1 MSKIPFSSTFSQD
14 PAGRI
19 RDLSQNLSPLESCAP
34 RAHTQKSPA
43 QSSARGFHSVC
54 DKIRTRDLLVR
65 SQTLYPAELHIHLTR
80 HFITT
85 FATEISLTKYLTYV
99 KSFFKY
105 IYFCK
110 MVPLFCC
117 RPDSKLAGR
126 QQNASIKIADRI
138 DHPITT

>member
-19 RDLSQNLSPLESCAP
+19 RDLFPKLFSVESVRPAGARTKNLVQ
-34 RAHTQKSPA
+34 TT
-43 QSSARGFHSVC
+43 ARGFHSVC

-85 FATEISLTKYLTYV
+85 FATEISLTKCLTYV

-110 MVPLFCC
+110 MLPLFCC

-126 QQNASIKIADRI
+126 QQNASIKIAGRI